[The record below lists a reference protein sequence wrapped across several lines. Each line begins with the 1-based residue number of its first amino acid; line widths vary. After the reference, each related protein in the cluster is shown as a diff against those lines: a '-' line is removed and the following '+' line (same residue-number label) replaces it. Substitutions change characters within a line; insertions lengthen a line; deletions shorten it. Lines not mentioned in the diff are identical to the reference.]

1 LNRPLVTLLA
11 LCLLSA
17 PALAQN
23 DPGMGLDLTE
33 DAKEPSKEGDA
44 QPSPETPP
52 PAAASDVPA
61 AAPAARSPDAER
73 EITQDDRV
81 KSVQRKVYLKKGR
94 FELAP
99 FVSVSVN
106 DPYYT
111 KYGGALRGAYY
122 LSDSVALAARFSLM
136 RVAGTDD
143 VTSAKRTFGSRI
155 FASVPQWSAMGDVEW
170 SPVYGKVAFFNSILH
185 LDAYLL
191 GGAGVVHAETSE
203 LPELGAQ
210 VPAGGSAADLPKRG
224 PRFAAD
230 LGVGARFVAK
240 DFLAF
245 NVALI
250 NTAYVDQPTGSTK
263 GSTQNIMTLNAGVS
277 IFFPFSSTGREAE

>member
-1 LNRPLVTLLA
+1 LLA

-17 PALAQN
+17 PAFAQT

-33 DAKEPSKEGDA
+33 DAKEKEEAKPQEADA
-44 QPSPETPP
+44 AAPTTPP
-52 PAAASDVPA
+52 AA
-61 AAPAARSPDAER
+61 AAPAAPVASQDAER

-99 FVSVSVN
+99 FLSVSVN

-122 LSDSVALAARFSLM
+122 LSDSVALAARFSM
-136 RVAGTDD
+136 MQVVGTDD

-155 FASVPQWSAMGDVEW
+155 FNSVPKWSAMGDVEW

-191 GGAGVVHAETSE
+191 AGAGVVNTETSA
-203 LPELGAQ
+203 LPELGAE
-210 VPAGGSAADLPKRG
+210 VPAGGSAEDLPKRG
-224 PRFAAD
+224 PRLAGD

-245 NVALI
+245 NLALI
-250 NTAYVDQPTGSTK
+250 NTTYVDQPRGSTK
-263 GSTQNIMTLNAGVS
+263 GSTQNLMTLNAGIS